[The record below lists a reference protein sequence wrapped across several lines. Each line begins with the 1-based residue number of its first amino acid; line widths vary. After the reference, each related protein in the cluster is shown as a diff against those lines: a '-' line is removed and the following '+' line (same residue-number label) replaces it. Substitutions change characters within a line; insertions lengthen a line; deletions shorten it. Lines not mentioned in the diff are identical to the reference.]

1 MKELDWFV
9 KKLEDEF
16 KVEVDRNQISYEG
29 NELYLDEIDESL
41 IPSEMVEGLPES
53 LLFETMLFEGK
64 DQTEWLGM
72 VAMDLDTREW
82 YLQVIL
88 KNGDPVL
95 RKRLD
100 KEEF

>member
-9 KKLEDEF
+9 KALEMEF
-16 KVEVDRNQISYEG
+16 SVKVDRNEISYEG

-41 IPSEMVEGLPES
+41 IPADMLDNLPEQ
-53 LLFETMLFEGK
+53 LLFETMVLDNEDG
-64 DQTEWLGM
+64 TEWMGI
-72 VAMDLDTREW
+72 VAMDVETRQW

-88 KNGDPVL
+88 KDDKPVL
-95 RKRLD
+95 RNRLD